1 MKTYKIK
8 AVVGADEAARVA
20 EIRRLIVDAR
30 LALSPGRAA
39 ELVRRSID
47 DADLRNAYYVAVA
60 SYNFGTSPATNL
72 RLMQMAA
79 AGLLVIVG
87 CSRIPREMEFMSDIY
102 YV

>member
-1 MKTYKIK
+1 MKNYKIK
-8 AVVGADEAARVA
+8 AVVGTDEAARVA

-47 DADLRNAYYVAVA
+47 DADLRNAYYVAVTN
-60 SYNFGTSPATNL
+60 YNFGTSPATNL
-72 RLMQMAA
+72 RLLQMAA